1 MADPV
6 DLHHAA
12 RALGGAFLDPWVLL
26 DAANTVV
33 DFDARFR
40 GLFARHQ
47 ARALKGSRC
56 CQFLRFAVCTPD
68 AHLATRSQAEG
79 RTLRFEE
86 IEAQLDGEAEPRR
99 FTLAATPLE
108 GGGALVALRDVT
120 DVASMQAKYRA
131 LQGNQTREVD
141 VLQAELARKTKA
153 LLDTQLELNR
163 VQSELT
169 RHKKGLF
176 G

>member
-1 MADPV
+1 MADV
-6 DLHHAA
+6 REAV
-12 RALGGAFLDPWVLL
+12 RQLGGAFLDPWVLL
-26 DAANTVV
+26 DGANTVV

-47 ARALKGSRC
+47 ARKLKGSRC
-56 CQFLRFAVCTPD
+56 CQFLRFDVCTD
-68 AHLATRSQAEG
+68 DMHLATRCQSEG
-79 RTLRFEE
+79 RTVRFEE
-86 IEAQLDGEAEPRR
+86 IEAQLDGESEPRR

-108 GGGALVALRDVT
+108 DGSALVALRDVT
-120 DVASMQAKYRA
+120 DVASMQQKYRE
-131 LQGNQTREVD
+131 LHGNQTREVD

-153 LLDTQLELNR
+153 LLDTHLELNR